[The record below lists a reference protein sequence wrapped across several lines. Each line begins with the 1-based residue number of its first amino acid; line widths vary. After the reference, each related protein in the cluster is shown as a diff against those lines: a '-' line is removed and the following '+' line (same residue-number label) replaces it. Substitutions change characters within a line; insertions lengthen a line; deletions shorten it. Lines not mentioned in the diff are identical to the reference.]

1 MCSVFATHVKT
12 YATPMR
18 STCET
23 LTYFASGLHYVH
35 VYVYEI
41 VYFFYVG
48 GKKRPYF
55 VHITQNKVLFLIVRK
70 EKRKRN
76 INKSQAADTFYYVY
90 VCACACVCN
99 FFVMCLCQEKNET
112 LFCANKVLF

>member
-1 MCSVFATHVKT
+1 
-12 YATPMR
+12 MR

-48 GKKRPYF
+48 GEKRPYF

-76 INKSQAADTFYYVY
+76 INKSQTADTFYYVY

-99 FFVMCLCQEKNET
+99 FLSCVYVRRKMRPYFARIRSYFDPYVNET
-112 LFCANKVLF
+112 

>member
-1 MCSVFATHVKT
+1 MFMFMFMKLCT
-12 YATPMR
+12 
-18 STCET
+18 
-23 LTYFASGLHYVH
+23 
-35 VYVYEI
+35 
-41 VYFFYVG
+41 FFYVG

-76 INKSQAADTFYYVY
+76 INKSQTADTFYYVY